1 MDICRQKKERAYVVV
16 ATARGRRLIVG
27 QAVLREREWEQMQR
41 VVDTLPAAKRYCTDD
56 LAVYSE
62 VLWHA
67 LPDGRTERNH
77 IISEGK
83 RETYT
88 RETYTIEGINAD
100 LRTYLGQLKRRSR
113 CFSRCIGAL
122 RRAIR
127 LFVWYYNKR
136 QRAIIANPKLKGI
149 LPLVF

>member
-1 MDICRQKKERAYVVV
+1 MDFRRQKNNRAYVVV
-16 ATARGRRLIVG
+16 ATSRERRLIVG
-27 QAVLREREWEQMQR
+27 QAVLWERGWEQMQG
-41 VVDTLPAAKRYCTDD
+41 VVDTLPPATRYCTDD

-67 LPDGRTERNH
+67 LPDGSTERNH

-83 RETYT
+83 E
-88 RETYTIEGINAD
+88 ETYTIEGVNAD
-100 LRTYLGQLKRRSR
+100 LRTYLGRLKRRSR
-113 CFSRCIGAL
+113 CFSRCIEAL

-136 QRAIIANPKLKGI
+136 QRAIAANPKLKGGVS
-149 LPLVF
+149 LVF